1 MSRSQR
7 TGPVQVEGPAL
18 SEPREGPPARG
29 ESKRPAL
36 SERRT
41 DVSVRRESKGVLYVV
56 ATPIGHLEDITLRA
70 LRILKTVALV
80 AAEDTR
86 RTGNLLRHYD
96 IHTPVLSVHA
106 HNEHAR
112 VPKLIARLAAGDS
125 IALVTDAGTPG
136 VSDPGAD
143 LVAAVRKAGLR
154 VEPIP
159 GASAVVAALSA
170 AGLKTDGFVFLG
182 FAPIK
187 SKARKLWLE
196 TAAELSKSRA
206 VIFFEAPHRLH
217 RTLDEMGILVKRP
230 IIAARELTKIHEE
243 FVAGTTDELKE
254 LFDGPQGEFTLII
267 PPQDSSEELPAE
279 ATDLEILVLFGQI
292 TEINTAGTKRDAAR
306 SVAERLG
313 LTTKQVYEA
322 LERIKLG

>member
-1 MSRSQR
+1 M
-7 TGPVQVEGPAL
+7 P
-18 SEPREGPPARG
+18 
-29 ESKRPAL
+29 
-36 SERRT
+36 SERPR
-41 DVSVRRESKGVLYVV
+41 DSKGVLYVV

-70 LRILKTVALV
+70 LRTLKTVGLV

-112 VPKLIARLAAGDS
+112 VPKLIARLAAGES

-136 VSDPGAD
+136 ISDPGAV
-143 LVAAVRKAGLR
+143 LVAAAREAGIR

-159 GASAVVAALSA
+159 GASAVIAALSA

-187 SKARKLWLE
+187 SKARKNWFQS
-196 TAAELSKSRA
+196 AAELSKARA
-206 VIFFEAPHRLH
+206 VVFFEAPHRLH
-217 RTLDEMGILVKRP
+217 KTLEELGVLVKRP
-230 IIAARELTKIHEE
+230 IMAGRELTKLHEE
-243 FVAGTTDELKE
+243 LVSGTSAELIA
-254 LFDGPQGEFTLII
+254 LFDSPQGEFTLII
-267 PPQDSSEELPAE
+267 PPQESTQEDVSE
-279 ATDLEILVLFGQI
+279 ATDAEILKLFGQI
-292 TEINTAGTKRDAAR
+292 TEISRDGTKREAAR
-306 SVAERLG
+306 GVAERLG
-313 LTTKQVYEA
+313 LTTKQVYDA